1 MKTLLTFCLVVLLQF
16 GVFAQ
21 ESPKPLYLL
30 FEFMQVKGDQTSEY
44 LKVEDF
50 WSGIHQ
56 QRIANKSILGWDLW
70 SLTPSGKEQGSQY
83 VTVTLFSSLTSML
96 ESVESLDV
104 MGLAK
109 KAYPAKT
116 DKELGAMFDKTVKS
130 RDLANQV
137 MCREIDGTK
146 GDFKMAV
153 GTMFTMDIM
162 KQLDDNYVK
171 VESEIFKP
179 WHQQMVKDGKKGS
192 WELVQTILPSGSEA
206 YGTHMTVSMFKDEA
220 QLAGS
225 MEGSVGEMDL
235 KTQFVVK
242 EGLKTRDLRETK
254 IGKLVKMVR

>member
-1 MKTLLTFCLVVLLQF
+1 MKTILTFGLVILLHL

-21 ESPKPLYLL
+21 ESNKPLYLL

-83 VTVTLFSSLTSML
+83 LTVTLFPSLARML

-116 DKELGAMFDKTVKS
+116 DKELGTMFDKTVKS

-137 MCREIDGTK
+137 LCREIDTTT

-162 KQLDDNYVK
+162 KQQDDTYEK

-179 WHQQMVKDGKKGS
+179 WHQQMVKEGKKGS
-192 WELVQTILPSGSEA
+192 WELIQTILPSGSEA
-206 YGTHMTVSMFKDEA
+206 YGTHLTVSMFKDEA
-220 QLAGS
+220 QLAS
-225 MEGSVGEMDL
+225 FMESSGGVMDL
-235 KTQFVVK
+235 KTQLAVK
-242 EGLKTRDLRETK
+242 LGLKSRDLRETK

>member
-1 MKTLLTFCLVVLLQF
+1 
-16 GVFAQ
+16 
-21 ESPKPLYLL
+21 
-30 FEFMQVKGDQTSEY
+30 MQVKGDQTSEY

-83 VTVTLFSSLTSML
+83 VTVTLFLSLTSML

-116 DKELGAMFDKTVKS
+116 DKELGAMFDKTVIS

>member
-1 MKTLLTFCLVVLLQF
+1 M
-16 GVFAQ
+16 
-21 ESPKPLYLL
+21 L
-30 FEFMQVKGDQTSEY
+30 FRS
-44 LKVEDF
+44 
-50 WSGIHQ
+50 
-56 QRIANKSILGWDLW
+56 
-70 SLTPSGKEQGSQY
+70 
-83 VTVTLFSSLTSML
+83 
-96 ESVESLDV
+96 
-104 MGLAK
+104 
-109 KAYPAKT
+109 
-116 DKELGAMFDKTVKS
+116 
-130 RDLANQV
+130 
-137 MCREIDGTK
+137 
-146 GDFKMAV
+146 
-153 GTMFTMDIM
+153 DIM

-235 KTQFVVK
+235 KTQFAVK